1 MKLNPLHLIDFY
13 KANHFKFYGSET
25 EYLYN
30 NFTPRSTKYLEK
42 IAGTDDKIVLFGL
55 QYFIK
60 YFLIDTWN
68 SEFFNKPKEE
78 VIRKYKRRMDNAL
91 GVDAVSTEHIEQLHD
106 LGYLPI
112 KIKSLPEGSVVNAKI
127 PFFTVVNTVKGMG
140 WLAGYLED
148 ALSCLIWKTST
159 SATIARK
166 YKQVGLNAAKK
177 TGVDPGFVNF
187 QFHDF
192 QLRGCSGPQDAI
204 MSGAGHLI
212 NFVGTDNVP
221 AIDFLEDYYNAN
233 SDKELI
239 GCSVYANEHSCV
251 CSGKKEN
258 EFENYKKWSTE
269 TFPTGILSMVSDT
282 WSLWNVIT
290 NYLPQLKDSIMTRD
304 GKVVIRPDSS
314 PKTPLE
320 IICGD
325 CDIISLPEY
334 VDSLEFAQEYVE
346 DTIVDRVRNETSHGE
361 RGDSTGAAY
370 FNYQEVT
377 YKIVVEIE
385 WNRHDKQYYYT
396 DGSSVTSCYPVKLSP
411 EQKGC
416 VQLLWEI
423 FGGTVNEAGY
433 KELDPHIGLLYGEA
447 ITLPLAVK
455 IFNRLEEMG
464 FASNN
469 VLFGI
474 GSYSYEYRSRDTLGW
489 ACKAT
494 ASIVDGEF
502 RDIFKDPV
510 TDGGNGMKKSAKGLL
525 RVDKIDGE
533 FVLKDQCTSEE
544 ESGGE
549 LKTVFE
555 DSKLL
560 VDWTLAEI
568 RETLSNS

>member
-13 KANHFKFYGSET
+13 KANHFKFYGPET
-25 EYLYN
+25 EFLYN

-42 IAGTDDKIVLFGL
+42 IEGTDDKIALVGL

-78 VIRKYKRRMDNAL
+78 VVRKYKRRMDNSL
-91 GVDAVSTEHIEQLHD
+91 GVDAVSTKHISDLHD

-112 KIKSLPEGSVVNAKI
+112 KIKSLPEGSAVNAKI
-127 PFFTVVNTVKGMG
+127 PFFTVKNTVKGYG
-140 WLAGYLED
+140 WLSGYLED
-148 ALSCLIWKTST
+148 PLSCLTWKTAT

-166 YKQVGLNAAKK
+166 YKQIGLTAAKR
-177 TGVDPGFVNF
+177 TGVDVGFVDF

-192 QLRGCSGPQDAI
+192 QLRGCSGPQDAV
-204 MSGAGHLI
+204 MSGAGHLM

-233 SDKELI
+233 SDIELV

-258 EFENYKKWSTE
+258 EFANYEKWITK
-269 TFPTGILSMVSDT
+269 TFPNGILSLVSDT

-290 NYLPQLKDSIMTRD
+290 NYLPRLKDVIMTRD

-325 CDIISLPEY
+325 CDMISLP
-334 VDSLEFAQEYVE
+334 DYVE
-346 DTIVDRVRNETSHGE
+346 SLDHAKEYTEDVIADRIKTATSHGE
-361 RGDSTGAAY
+361 CGDRYGEAY
-370 FNYQEVT
+370 FNYDGIT
-377 YKIVVEIE
+377 YKIVVELD
-385 WNRHDKQYYYT
+385 WSRYDKQYYYV
-396 DGSSVTSCYPVKLSP
+396 DDSSIKSCEPHVLTP

-423 FGGTVNEAGY
+423 FGGTINEAGF
-433 KELDPHIGLLYGEA
+433 KVLDPHIGLLYGEA
-447 ITLPLAVK
+447 ITLQLAGK
-455 IFNRLEEMG
+455 IFKRLEEMG
-464 FASNN
+464 FASSN

-474 GSYSYEYRSRDTLGW
+474 GSFSYEYRSRDTLGW

-494 ASIVDGEF
+494 ASVVDGEF
-502 RDIFKDPV
+502 REIFKDPI
-510 TDGGNGMKKSAKGLL
+510 TDDHMKKSAQGLL

-533 FVLKDQCTSEE
+533 FVLKDQCTAEE
-544 ESGGE
+544 EAGGE

-555 DSKLL
+555 NSKLI
-560 VDWTLAEI
+560 VNWTLAEI